1 MTVAMA
7 LDDEPPDA
15 AGSVETPPVL
25 RAASQGPGGIS
36 RVSDKYHARALCA
49 EILDPD
55 RVYPIVGL
63 SCHSGTVV
71 PAMSPERAREQV
83 WPTVP
88 IYIIEPRESR
98 IMKELLPAGLDVY
111 NGAVRIWFPG
121 VDANSERGWHPL
133 IYEMSGV
140 YGDEAVER
148 LAGEF
153 AHTRPGSIHE
163 LSPNERAV
171 LSLRSLPRPVS
182 GEAADASSA
191 PIPLATRRDLRR
203 LTTDLRRPDRDYP
216 IVVLTIGD
224 LADEQAFPAA
234 TVRERL
240 EPHIPIYMLG
250 TPDLCRRLPQA
261 VGTQYAVNEGD
272 VRVFWPGVTRDGDPA
287 AHPLVP
293 ANAEH
298 GSPLDRL
305 LAALELSRPGVR
317 GHVESTEERLRAA
330 EQRAADALR
339 YLREMRVELE
349 TASRDAIAARR
360 RIATL
365 EAQLETLRLAGLDE
379 RELELAKAMDSDARL
394 HRLIAREWLRA
405 LPTAA
410 DREEHP
416 LHYVFGSGFVG
427 SVGELT
433 GTAMERTAWVCA
445 MVACGRAKKIPG
457 VEPHHLRSRRGG
469 SSDQLVRQDGAK
481 AWTCKLN
488 GEGASRLQ
496 YWVTP
501 RDLVEFG
508 AATVHDSIGL
518 LP

>member
-1 MTVAMA
+1 VATA
-7 LDDEPPDA
+7 LDDEPHDA
-15 AGSVETPPVL
+15 ARDIQAPPVP
-25 RAASQGPGGIS
+25 RAASEGPGGIS

-49 EILDPD
+49 EILNPD

-71 PAMSPERAREQV
+71 PAMSPERARERI

-98 IMKELLPAGLDVY
+98 TMKELLPAGLDVY

-153 AHTRPGSIHE
+153 AHARPESSHE
-163 LSPNERAV
+163 LSANERAV
-171 LSLRSLPRPVS
+171 LRLRSLPRPVS
-182 GEAADASSA
+182 GDAPDASFA

-216 IVVLTIGD
+216 IVVLTLGD
-224 LADEQAFPAA
+224 LADEQAFPAEEL
-234 TVRERL
+234 RKRL

-250 TPDLCRRLPQA
+250 TPDLCRRLPGA
-261 VGTQYAVNEGD
+261 VGAQYAVDEGD
-272 VRVFWPGVTRDGDPA
+272 ARVFWPGVTRDGDPA
-287 AHPLVP
+287 GHPLVP
-293 ANAEH
+293 AHGER
-298 GSPLDRL
+298 GSPIDRI
-305 LAALELSRPGVR
+305 LAAVELSRPGVR
-317 GHVESTEERLRAA
+317 GHVEGTQELLRAA
-330 EQRAADALR
+330 QQRAADALR
-339 YLREMRVELE
+339 DLRSTRAELE
-349 TASRDAIAARR
+349 TASREASDARAQS
-360 RIATL
+360 ATL
-365 EAQLETLRLAGLDE
+365 EQQLDALRLAGLDE
-379 RELELAKAMDSDARL
+379 RDLELATAMDTDARL

-405 LPTAA
+405 LPTA
-410 DREEHP
+410 DERYKHP
-416 LHYVFGSGFVG
+416 LRYVLGSGFSR
-427 SVGELT
+427 SVDELT
-433 GTAMERTAWVCA
+433 GTPIERTAWVCA

-469 SSDQLVRQDGAK
+469 SNEQLVRQDGAK
-481 AWTCKLN
+481 AWTCKLA

-496 YWVTP
+496 YWLTP

-518 LP
+518 LT